1 MVKYVL
7 IIVASILVG
16 IVWDRYICNKAI
28 VAIKSDYYKYLSLFN
43 VLEQWLSNK
52 QNNIN
57 IEEYLMRQGYQKIA
71 IYGMSVLGN
80 LLYQE
85 LKETKVEVSYAIDRN
100 ADNMHFELPVL
111 KPSDEYGKV
120 DVIIVTA
127 VLDYEKIK
135 KNILTK
141 TQVNVISIED
151 IVFETAE

>member
-16 IVWDRYICNKAI
+16 IILDRRICNRAFD
-28 VAIKSDYYKYLSLFN
+28 AIKSDYYKYLSFFS

-57 IEEYLMRQGYQKIA
+57 IEEYLIRQGYQKIA

-135 KNILTK
+135 KNIIKK
-141 TQVNVISIED
+141 TQVNVMSIED
-151 IVFETAE
+151 LVFETAE

>member
-57 IEEYLMRQGYQKIA
+57 IEEYLMKQGYQKIA